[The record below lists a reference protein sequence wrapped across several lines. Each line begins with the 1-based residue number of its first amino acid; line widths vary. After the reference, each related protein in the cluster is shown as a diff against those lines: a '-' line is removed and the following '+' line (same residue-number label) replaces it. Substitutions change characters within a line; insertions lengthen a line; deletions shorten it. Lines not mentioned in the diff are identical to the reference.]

1 MLGGGEGSSPSVS
14 ATHNLFFDRS
24 LFKTLLMAD
33 LCIIEKKR
41 GDEGKL
47 HKIITVIN

>member
-33 LCIIEKKR
+33 LCIIAKKGEMR
-41 GDEGKL
+41 ASYTKS
-47 HKIITVIN
+47 